1 MRIEADM
8 LSAYSLSNE
17 PTPEGVTVQ
26 RSSGGATKSFDV
38 VLNINVDLTLI
49 SAIAAASWVLNEWR
63 ENVSLVG
70 PVQMADSHFR
80 KRICQDG

>member
-1 MRIEADM
+1 MKWE
-8 LSAYSLSNE
+8 SAIW
-17 PTPEGVTVQ
+17 
-26 RSSGGATKSFDV
+26 
-38 VLNINVDLTLI
+38 VLKINVDLTLI

-80 KRICQDG
+80 KRIRQDQWTK

>member
-1 MRIEADM
+1 M

-17 PTPEGVTVQ
+17 PTPEGVPVQ
-26 RSSGGATKSFDV
+26 RSSGGAMKSFDV

-49 SAIAAASWVLNEWR
+49 SAIPAASWVLNEWR
-63 ENVSLVG
+63 ENITLVG